1 MKNLEFNQV
10 ITFHKKIILAT
21 GGSQGVKDRGLI
33 ESALHRGDSSFGGE
47 EFYKTI
53 ESKVA
58 AIAHSLISNHGFVDG
73 NKRIGVSVMLILLKL
88 NSVEIQYSQQELI
101 ELGLS
106 VASGEIDELQIEK
119 WIQSKKIK

>member
-10 ITFHKKIILAT
+10 IIFHKKIILAT
-21 GGSQGVKDRGLI
+21 GGSQGVKEKGLI

-53 ESKVA
+53 ESKIA
-58 AIAHSLISNHGFVDG
+58 AITHGLISNHGFIDG

-88 NSVEIQYSQQELI
+88 NLIEIQYSQQELI

-119 WIQSKKIK
+119 WIQSKKTK